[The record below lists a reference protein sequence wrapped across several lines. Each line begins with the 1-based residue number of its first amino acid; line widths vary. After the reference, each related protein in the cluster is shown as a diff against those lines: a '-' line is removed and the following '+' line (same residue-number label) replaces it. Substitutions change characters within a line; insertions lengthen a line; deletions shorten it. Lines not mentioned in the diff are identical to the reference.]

1 MITVLLVHD
10 NTDLIET
17 TRLYLEKM
25 GDVRVDVVNSTKHA
39 LEVLK
44 NRSYDVIVSYY
55 QIPEVNGIE
64 FLADMSGVEL
74 LTYVKMQGLATPFI
88 LYSRR
93 DRDKV
98 VVEDIN
104 YAAEVAISSRAG
116 RPAPVAELRDVIKQ
130 AVLRKR
136 NERDLLVR
144 CEMLAGILTASPLW
158 ICQVQNQQLTFV
170 SVPMAGSLGYE
181 EGALTGKQV
190 AILFPDRQEYERAW
204 REITLRIDPQGWGHA
219 DTALS
224 RKDGSLCHGHLQVHR
239 ADPVDPQKGEIVV
252 FEDTSS
258 RKQLEEAL
266 KESELRYRELMQ
278 QTSSL
283 VLKMDTSGTIT
294 FVNKAAQAFFG
305 YSGPELVGKSI
316 VGTLIP
322 ARSRV
327 SHDLTSLVNDLG
339 LNAGSSSIRIN
350 EMVLRSGDPVWIAWT
365 NQAIRDE
372 EGHIVEILCV
382 GNDITDHDSHDKVR
396 ISTAMWKDR
405 VIADTDVR
413 EEVFDAVFHISV
425 EIAKEGREGKQVGTA
440 FIVGD
445 APNVLK
451 KSKQL
456 ILNPFEGHRCE
467 DRMITSHELRE
478 NIKELAQLDGAFVV
492 RGDGLIEAAARYIT
506 IDTSTVGIPKGLG
519 TRHSSVAGITQA
531 TNAIGIVVSQSGGK
545 ISIFRNG
552 RLVQEIS

>member
-1 MITVLLVHD
+1 MITVLFVHD
-10 NTDLIET
+10 NSELIET
-17 TRLYLEKM
+17 TRLYLEKA
-25 GDVRVDVVNSTKHA
+25 GDTRVDVVHSTKQA
-39 LEVLK
+39 LDVLK
-44 NRSYDVIVSYY
+44 NRNYDIIVSYY

-64 FLADMSGVEL
+64 FLADMNGVEFL
-74 LTYVKMQGLATPFI
+74 RYVKMQGLTTPCI
-88 LYSRR
+88 LYTRHN
-93 DRDKV
+93 RDKIV
-98 VVEDIN
+98 LEDVHNAVEVTVSPRT
-104 YAAEVAISSRAG
+104 A
-116 RPAPVAELRDVIKQ
+116 RPAPVTELRDLVRQ

-136 NERDLLVR
+136 AERDLAVR

-158 ICQVQNQQLTFV
+158 ICQVQGQVLTFV
-170 SVPMAGSLGYE
+170 SGVMAASLGYE
-181 EGALTGKQV
+181 ETTLTGKQ
-190 AILFPDRQEYERAW
+190 AATLFPDRQEYERAW
-204 REITLRIDPQGWGHA
+204 RELALRVDSAGWGHA
-219 DTALS
+219 DTALL
-224 RKDGSLCHGHLQVHR
+224 RKDGTLCHGHLRVHR
-239 ADPVDPQKGEIVV
+239 VDPAAPQKGEIVV

-283 VLKMDTSGTIT
+283 VLKMDASGTIL

-339 LNAGSSSIRIN
+339 LNTGTTSIRIN
-350 EMVLRSGDPVWIAWT
+350 EMVLRSGEPVWIAWT

-372 EGHIVEILCV
+372 EGRIVEILCV
-382 GNDITDHDSHDKVR
+382 GNDITDHEGHDKVR
-396 ISTAMWKDR
+396 ISTAMWKDK
-405 VIADTDVR
+405 VIADTDVM
-413 EEVFDAVFHISV
+413 EEVFDAVFHICV

-445 APNVLK
+445 AGSVLQ

-456 ILNPFEGHRCE
+456 ILNPFEGHPSE
-467 DRMITSHELRE
+467 DRMITNAELRE

-492 RGDGLIEAAARYIT
+492 RGDGRIEAAARYIT
-506 IDTSTVGIPKGLG
+506 IDTSMVGIPKGLG

-531 TNAIGIVVSQSGGK
+531 TRAIGIVVSQSGGK

-552 RLVQEIS
+552 HLVQEIS